1 MLQSFFVCHFDS
13 LHTKLDT
20 VKEDVTAGG
29 DVDAPEDCL
38 YVSGVTIKGRRI
50 FSKAM
55 FTAIAG
61 LTT

>member
-1 MLQSFFVCHFDS
+1 LDS